1 VSSNTITPLQSR
13 LHPCSGKE
21 ATTLAASR
29 SMASADGQEGWCWH
43 MAFVFRQFFFFRGVP
58 HSCGVGHMN
67 RDARYQAKRRINEQV
82 IHTLRRNQPFG
93 RSQ

>member
-1 VSSNTITPLQSR
+1 MSSNMITPLQSR
-13 LHPCSGKE
+13 LHPCSGKD

-29 SMASADGQEGWCWH
+29 SMAAADGQEGWCWH
-43 MAFVFRQFFFFRGVP
+43 MAFLFRQFFSSGVVP
-58 HSCGVGHMN
+58 TSCGVGHMN

-82 IHTLRRNQPFG
+82 IHTTRWNQPFG